1 MKIIGYFF
9 AFLMLSFPAW
19 SLTLP
24 EHYLSGEE
32 ICSRYQGSREGEF
45 GFRVIVPSSYEDEES
60 PKTSIYA
67 WTKKPFD
74 KEKPTVIFVNGGP
87 GDSAHLSTLHL
98 DRWNVVFFDQRGN
111 SCSKPQSRELYL
123 SSAFYSSE
131 NTARDID
138 EIRKFLEIPK
148 LSLYAV
154 GYGTVPAQIYASY
167 FPYRA
172 HALVLE
178 GVVAQSDET
187 FHDTQA
193 RRQLLQDFFL
203 TLPQNLQHRIL
214 DLSQR
219 HDLAP
224 NWFSMA
230 ALMMLS
236 QDNGPQAFR
245 TFLESTIWNEESLTM
260 TLGVFKAV
268 DSEDTEFGFG
278 DVTLGMIGC
287 QELNMNQTHL
297 SLYSVFQ
304 NGVLTPDLTNSF
316 QKNYC
321 LPLGFSSD
329 AGTKI
334 YRAEDFATSVPITYF
349 QGPKANGTFD
359 HLSLHATKAALGP
372 YQKVIS
378 ASGGSMPLH
387 QIVENA
393 NAPALAWIHK
403 SILQQALEGTP
414 LSNDDIAGLN
424 HAAQSTWHLELPAP
438 AIVLP

>member
-45 GFRVIVPSSYEDEES
+45 GFRVPVPVSYEDEES
-60 PKTSIYA
+60 EKTSIYA

-111 SCSKPQSRELYL
+111 SCSKPQSREIYL
-123 SSAFYSSE
+123 SAAFYSSE
-131 NTARDID
+131 NTARDLD

-172 HALVLE
+172 HSLVLE
-178 GVVAQSDET
+178 GVIAQSDET
-187 FHDTQA
+187 FHDTQV
-193 RRQLLQDFFL
+193 RRQILQNFF
-203 TLPQNLQHRIL
+203 TQLPPKTQHRIL
-214 DLSQR
+214 ELSQ
-219 HDLAP
+219 HQDLAP

-236 QDNGPQAFR
+236 QDNGEQAFR
-245 TFLESTIWNEESLTM
+245 TFLDSTIWNEESLKM
-260 TLGVFKAV
+260 TLGVFKSV

-287 QELNMNQTHL
+287 QELDMNQPEL

-304 NGVLTPDLTNSF
+304 NGELTPDLSNSF

-321 LPLGFSSD
+321 LPLGFTTESI
-329 AGTKI
+329 TKI

-349 QGPKANGTFD
+349 QGPKPENSFD
-359 HLSLHATKAALGP
+359 HLSLHASKAALGP
-372 YQKVIS
+372 YQKVLS
-378 ASGGSMPLH
+378 ATGGSLPLH

-393 NAPALAWIHK
+393 NVPALAWIHK
-403 SILQQALEGTP
+403 SILQQALEAVP
-414 LSNDDIAGLN
+414 LSNDDISGLN
-424 HAAQSTWHLELPAP
+424 QAAQSTWHLELPP
-438 AIVLP
+438 AAGVLP